1 MAAIERLKPTD
12 VRVLWSPAMANYFFG
27 DYHPMHPSRLDAT
40 ASLAKD
46 LGIFDLPQVQLEKP
60 EIASVQQLM
69 LAHDYPYIDAV
80 QKISADPSLVIASC
94 GLGTEDT
101 PGYEGVHE
109 ASARLAGGTFQA
121 AQAILDGK
129 VKHAVNFGGGMHHAS
144 RDHASGFCIYND
156 CAVGI
161 SHLLEQGVS
170 RVVYIDVDAHHG
182 DGTQSIFWDD
192 PRVMTI
198 SIHETGMSLFPGTGF
213 SNEVGPEGEAAGTAV
228 NIAMPPTTTD
238 SGWLRAFNAVVP
250 SLLREFQPEVILSQ
264 HGCDTH
270 MNDEMSHMSISINA
284 QQEIAAQIS
293 LLADEL
299 CEGRWIATGGG
310 GYSVYDAVPRSWTH
324 LMAVAAGQPLDVYQA
339 TPASWQKYMLETYG
353 TKVPAAMGDPVDLWW
368 RSWEIG
374 FDPGDD
380 TDRTIMATRKEV
392 FPLWGLDPWYD

>member
-1 MAAIERLKPTD
+1 M
-12 VRVLWSPAMANYFFG
+12 
-27 DYHPMHPSRLDAT
+27 
-40 ASLAKD
+40 
-46 LGIFDLPQVQLEKP
+46 
-60 EIASVQQLM
+60 
-69 LAHDYPYIDAV
+69 
-80 QKISADPSLVIASC
+80 
-94 GLGTEDT
+94 
-101 PGYEGVHE
+101 
-109 ASARLAGGTFQA
+109 
-121 AQAILDGK
+121 
-129 VKHAVNFGGGMHHAS
+129 
-144 RDHASGFCIYND
+144 
-156 CAVGI
+156 GI

-324 LMAVAAGQPLDVYQA
+324 LMAVAAGQPLDVYQP

>member
-1 MAAIERLKPTD
+1 MASSELLKPAD
-12 VRVLWSPAMANYFFG
+12 VRVLWSPSMANYFFG

-40 ASLAKD
+40 ATLARE
-46 LGIFDLPQVQLEKP
+46 LGLFDLKEVQLEEP
-60 EIASVQQLM
+60 EVAGVKELM

-80 QKISADPSLVIASC
+80 QKISENPSLVIASC

-101 PGYEGVHE
+101 PGYAGVHE
-109 ASARLAGGTFQA
+109 ASARLAGGTYQA

-161 SHLLEQGVS
+161 GHLLDQGVS
-170 RVVYIDVDAHHG
+170 RVAYIDVDAHHG

-198 SIHETGMSLFPGTGF
+198 SLHESGMSLFPGTGF
-213 SNEVGPEGEAAGTAV
+213 ANEVGPEGEAAGTAV
-228 NIAMPPTTTD
+228 NIALPATTTD
-238 SGWLRAFNAVVP
+238 SGWLRAFNAVAP
-250 SLLREFQPEVILSQ
+250 SLLREFQPEVIVSQ

-270 MNDEMSHMSISINA
+270 MADDMSHMRISIDA
-284 QQEIAAQIS
+284 QREIAAQIS

-310 GYSVYDAVPRSWTH
+310 GYSCYNAVPRSWTH
-324 LMAVAAGQPLDVYQA
+324 LIAVAAGRPLSVHMP
-339 TPASWQKYMLETYG
+339 TPESWQKYMLEKYG
-353 TKVPAAMGDPVDLWW
+353 TKVPAMMGDPVDLWW
-368 RSWEIG
+368 RSWEVG
-374 FDPGDD
+374 FDPADS